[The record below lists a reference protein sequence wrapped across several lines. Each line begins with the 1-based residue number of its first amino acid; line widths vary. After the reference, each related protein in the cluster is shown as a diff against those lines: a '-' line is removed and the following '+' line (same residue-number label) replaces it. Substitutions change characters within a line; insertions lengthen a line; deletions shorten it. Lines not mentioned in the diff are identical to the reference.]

1 MKWFYEHL
9 NNFFITHLV
18 SIFLFAICYYI
29 LLNNI
34 DEHFIVNKELK
45 SFYTENSILNAIFI
59 SINLESSTGYLDLI
73 TKSVLSRSICTAQL
87 FISLI
92 ITFSSFIIK
101 FLNKAHCFVSFDS
114 SFLSA
119 LAAPAQAAPC
129 TFQRIY
135 SPE

>member
-45 SFYTENSILNAIFI
+45 SFYTDNTILNAIFI

-73 TKSVLSRSICTAQL
+73 TKSILSRSICTAQL
-87 FISLI
+87 FISLL
-92 ITFSSFIIK
+92 ITLNAFRLFII
-101 FLNKAHCFVSFDS
+101 
-114 SFLSA
+114 
-119 LAAPAQAAPC
+119 
-129 TFQRIY
+129 
-135 SPE
+135 

>member
-45 SFYTENSILNAIFI
+45 SFYADNTFLNSVFI
-59 SINLESSTGYLDLI
+59 SINLETSTGYLDLI
-73 TKSVLSRSICTAQL
+73 TKSVLSRSICTVQL
-87 FISLI
+87 FISLL
-92 ITFSSFIIK
+92 ITLNAFRLFII
-101 FLNKAHCFVSFDS
+101 
-114 SFLSA
+114 
-119 LAAPAQAAPC
+119 
-129 TFQRIY
+129 
-135 SPE
+135 

>member
-45 SFYTENSILNAIFI
+45 SFYTENPILNAVFI
-59 SINLESSTGYLDLI
+59 SVNLETSTGYLDLI
-73 TKSVLSRSICTAQL
+73 TKSIIARSICMTQL
-87 FISLI
+87 FISLL
-92 ITFSSFIIK
+92 ITLNAFRLFII
-101 FLNKAHCFVSFDS
+101 
-114 SFLSA
+114 
-119 LAAPAQAAPC
+119 
-129 TFQRIY
+129 
-135 SPE
+135 